1 MRYIMASPINSGTMM
16 SNPCPSTFLDKNRII
31 AAELNIT
38 NNEKKYSPGSNF
50 AKWML
55 QEIKRL
61 IVNIMSGSR
70 SVNTEILNYFH
81 PMPGTE
87 NNGNRTWMAATG
99 ENEYTVIEQTG
110 GKSFNVFQVGAGK
123 NNIKEILGNTSYS
136 GVAVA
141 TIIKSLSEKTAALET
156 HSADTVL
163 RKKLVNSIVLMNA
176 DCNYEMPAEILSN
189 TYDLL
194 NLRIQKD
201 EGHLP
206 VQEKIDIDDDY
217 LYSMTMD
224 AHRCIKEQTKPSGAA
239 KITCCGVELS
249 KDILKIFASKIEIIE
264 KDLSYSQK
272 TPEQLVAQVCFNDDD
287 CARVRELLKQSN
299 GNITDDKIDEII
311 ACLASP
317 QGITCFY
324 YSSAQG
330 YQTRLQHTSQDVR
343 ELLSKS
349 LDGATSLT
357 LHLKKSGNAFFGSGK
372 YLNEM
377 DFTMNG
383 FSQKIYLMAVNKI
396 ENEVNLQCARYITTG
411 SVDEKNSTS
420 DKVSFTFSGAA
431 TTADL

>member
-1 MRYIMASPINSGTMM
+1 MASPINSGTIM

-61 IVNIMSGSR
+61 IANIMSGSR

-110 GKSFNVFQVGAGK
+110 GKSFKVIQFDAGEK
-123 NNIKEILGNTSYS
+123 NTKKIVKETSYS

-163 RKKLVNSIVLMNA
+163 RKKLVNSIVMMNT
-176 DCNYEMPAEILSN
+176 DCSYEMPADIVSN

-206 VQEKIDIDDDY
+206 VQEKI
-217 LYSMTMD
+217 
-224 AHRCIKEQTKPSGAA
+224 EQYPKYIQNTLEEMVK
-239 KITCCGVELS
+239 
-249 KDILKIFASKIEIIE
+249 
-264 KDLSYSQK
+264 
-272 TPEQLVAQVCFNDDD
+272 QLCFDVND
-287 CARVRELLKQSN
+287 CAEVRELLKQSN

-377 DFTMNG
+377 DFTING
-383 FSQKIYLMAVNKI
+383 FSQKMYSMAVNNVG
-396 ENEVNLQCARYITTG
+396 NEVKLQCSRYFTTG
-411 SVDEKNSTS
+411 RVDEQNSKI
-420 DKVSFTFSGAA
+420 DKVTFTFFGAA

>member
-1 MRYIMASPINSGTMM
+1 MASPINSGTMM

-61 IVNIMSGSR
+61 IANIMSGSR

-206 VQEKIDIDDDY
+206 VQKKIDIDADY

>member
-1 MRYIMASPINSGTMM
+1 MASPINSGTIM

-61 IVNIMSGSR
+61 IANIMSGSR

-99 ENEYTVIEQTG
+99 EDEYIEIKQTG
-110 GKSFNVFQVGAGK
+110 DKSFNITLVGRDK
-123 NNIKEILGNTSYS
+123 RLRKETPYS

-163 RKKLVNSIVLMNA
+163 RKKLVNSIVMMNT
-176 DCNYEMPAEILSN
+176 DCSYEMPADIVSN

-206 VQEKIDIDDDY
+206 VQEKIDITEDY
-217 LYSMTMD
+217 LHSMTMD

-249 KDILKIFASKIEIIE
+249 KDILKKFANKIEKIE
-264 KDLSYSQK
+264 QDPKYIQNTLEEMVK
-272 TPEQLVAQVCFNDDD
+272 QLCFDVND
-287 CARVRELLKQSN
+287 CAEVRELLRQSN
-299 GNITDDKIDEII
+299 GNITNDKIDEII

-330 YQTRLQHTSQDVR
+330 YQSRLQHTSQDVR

-349 LDGATSLT
+349 LDGAASST

-396 ENEVNLQCARYITTG
+396 ENEVKLQCARYFTTG
-411 SVDEKNSTS
+411 RVDEQNSKI
-420 DKVSFTFSGAA
+420 DKVAFTFSATA

>member
-1 MRYIMASPINSGTMM
+1 MASPINSGTMM
-16 SNPCPSTFLDKNRII
+16 SNPSPSTFLDKNRII

-61 IVNIMSGSR
+61 IANIMSGSR

-110 GKSFNVFQVGAGK
+110 DKSFNVFQVGAGK

-163 RKKLVNSIVLMNA
+163 KKKLVNSIVLMNA
-176 DCNYEMPAEILSN
+176 DYEMPAEILSN

-217 LYSMTMD
+217 LHSMTMD

-249 KDILKIFASKIEIIE
+249 KDILKKFANKIEKIE
-264 KDLSYSQK
+264 QDPKYIQNTLEEMVK
-272 TPEQLVAQVCFNDDD
+272 QLCFDVND
-287 CARVRELLKQSN
+287 CAEVRELLRQSN
-299 GNITDDKIDEII
+299 GNITNDKIDEII

-330 YQTRLQHTSQDVR
+330 YQSRLQHTSQDVR

-349 LDGATSLT
+349 LDGAASST

-396 ENEVNLQCARYITTG
+396 ENEVKLQCARYFTTG
-411 SVDEKNSTS
+411 RVDEQNSKI
-420 DKVSFTFSGAA
+420 DKVAFTFSATA

>member
-1 MRYIMASPINSGTMM
+1 M
-16 SNPCPSTFLDKNRII
+16 
-31 AAELNIT
+31 
-38 NNEKKYSPGSNF
+38 
-50 AKWML
+50 
-55 QEIKRL
+55 
-61 IVNIMSGSR
+61 
-70 SVNTEILNYFH
+70 
-81 PMPGTE
+81 
-87 NNGNRTWMAATG
+87 
-99 ENEYTVIEQTG
+99 
-110 GKSFNVFQVGAGK
+110 
-123 NNIKEILGNTSYS
+123 
-136 GVAVA
+136 A

-163 RKKLVNSIVLMNA
+163 RKKLVNSIVMMNT
-176 DCNYEMPAEILSN
+176 DCSYEMPADIVSN

-206 VQEKIDIDDDY
+206 VQEKIDITEDY
-217 LYSMTMD
+217 LHSMTMD

-330 YQTRLQHTSQDVR
+330 YQTCLQHTSQDVR

-349 LDGATSLT
+349 IDSFISPTVD
-357 LHLKKSGNAFFGSGK
+357 LKKSGNSFFGSGK

-377 DFTMNG
+377 DFTING
-383 FSQKIYLMAVNKI
+383 FSQKMYSMAVNNVG
-396 ENEVNLQCARYITTG
+396 NEVKLQCSRYFTTG
-411 SVDEKNSTS
+411 RVDEQNSKI
-420 DKVSFTFSGAA
+420 DKVTFTFFGAA

>member
-1 MRYIMASPINSGTMM
+1 MASPINSGIMM
-16 SNPCPSTFLDKNRII
+16 SNLCPSTFLDKNINV
-31 AAELNIT
+31 AAELDIT

-61 IVNIMSGSR
+61 IANIMSGSR
-70 SVNTEILNYFH
+70 SVNTEIRNYFH

-110 GKSFNVFQVGAGK
+110 GKSFKVIQFDAGEK
-123 NNIKEILGNTSYS
+123 NTKKIVKETSYS
-136 GVAVA
+136 GVGVA

-163 RKKLVNSIVLMNA
+163 RKKLVNSIVMMNT
-176 DCNYEMPAEILSN
+176 DCSYEMPADIVSN

-206 VQEKIDIDDDY
+206 VQEKIDITEDY
-217 LYSMTMD
+217 LHSMTMD

-249 KDILKIFASKIEIIE
+249 KDILKIFAEKIETIE
-264 KDLSYSQK
+264 KDPNYSQK
-272 TPEQLVAQVCFNDDD
+272 TPEQLVAQVCFKDDD
-287 CARVRELLKQSN
+287 CARVRELLKKSN
-299 GNITDDKIDEII
+299 GNITDDKIDEIV
-311 ACLASP
+311 ACLASR

-330 YQTRLQHTSQDVR
+330 YQSRLQHTSQDVR

-349 LDGATSLT
+349 FDSFILFTTD
-357 LHLKKSGNAFFGSGK
+357 LKKSGNAFFGSGK

-383 FSQKIYLMAVNKI
+383 FSQKIYLMAVNKN
-396 ENEVNLQCARYITTG
+396 ENEVNLQCVRYFTTG
-411 SVDEKNSTS
+411 RFDEQNSKI
-420 DKVSFTFSGAA
+420 DKVAFTFFGAA

>member
-1 MRYIMASPINSGTMM
+1 MVHREVYYGKPYNQRNNDVKSLPFH
-16 SNPCPSTFLDKNRII
+16 FLDKNINI
-31 AAELNIT
+31 AAELDIT
-38 NNEKKYSPGSNF
+38 KNEKKYSPGSNF

-61 IVNIMSGSR
+61 ILNIMSGSR
-70 SVNTEILNYFH
+70 SVNTEILDYFH

-110 GKSFNVFQVGAGK
+110 DKSFNVIQFGAGEK
-123 NNIKEILGNTSYS
+123 NKKIILEETSYS

-141 TIIKSLSEKTAALET
+141 TIIKSLSEKTAVLET

-163 RKKLVNSIVLMNA
+163 RKKLVNSIVMMNT

-206 VQEKIDIDDDY
+206 VHEKIDITEDY
-217 LYSMTMD
+217 LHSMTMD

-249 KDILKIFASKIEIIE
+249 KDILKIFVGKIEIIE
-264 KDLSYSQK
+264 KDTNYSQN

-330 YQTRLQHTSQDVR
+330 YQSRLQHTSQDVR

-349 LDGATSLT
+349 FDSFISFTT
-357 LHLKKSGNAFFGSGK
+357 DLKKSGNSFLGLES
-372 YLNEM
+372 
-377 DFTMNG
+377 
-383 FSQKIYLMAVNKI
+383 ILMKWI
-396 ENEVNLQCARYITTG
+396 L
-411 SVDEKNSTS
+411 
-420 DKVSFTFSGAA
+420 
-431 TTADL
+431 L

>member
-1 MRYIMASPINSGTMM
+1 MASPINSGIMM
-16 SNPCPSTFLDKNRII
+16 ANLCPSTFLDKNRNV
-31 AAELNIT
+31 AAELDIK

-61 IVNIMSGSR
+61 ILNIMSGSR
-70 SVNTEILNYFH
+70 SINTDILDYFH

-217 LYSMTMD
+217 LHSMTMD

-287 CARVRELLKQSN
+287 CARVRALLKQSN
-299 GNITDDKIDEII
+299 GNIMDDKIDEII

-377 DFTMNG
+377 DFTING
-383 FSQKIYLMAVNKI
+383 FSQKMYSMAVNNVG
-396 ENEVNLQCARYITTG
+396 NEVKLQCSRYFTTG
-411 SVDEKNSTS
+411 RVDEQNSKI
-420 DKVSFTFSGAA
+420 DKVTFTFFGAA

>member
-1 MRYIMASPINSGTMM
+1 MASPINSGTMM
-16 SNPCPSTFLDKNRII
+16 SNPCPSTFLDKNRVV

-61 IVNIMSGSR
+61 IANIMSGSR

-163 RKKLVNSIVLMNA
+163 RKKLVNSIVMMNT
-176 DCNYEMPAEILSN
+176 DCSYEMPADIVSN

-206 VQEKIDIDDDY
+206 VQEKIDITEDY
-217 LYSMTMD
+217 LHSMTMD

-249 KDILKIFASKIEIIE
+249 KDILKIFAEKIETIE
-264 KDLSYSQK
+264 KDPNYSQK
-272 TPEQLVAQVCFNDDD
+272 TPEQLVAQVCFKDDD
-287 CARVRELLKQSN
+287 CARVRKLLKQSN

-311 ACLASP
+311 ACLASR

-330 YQTRLQHTSQDVR
+330 YQSRLQHTSQDVR

-349 LDGATSLT
+349 FDSCILFTTD
-357 LHLKKSGNAFFGSGK
+357 LKKSGNAFFGSGK

-383 FSQKIYLMAVNKI
+383 FSQKIYLMAVNKN
-396 ENEVNLQCARYITTG
+396 ENEVNLQCVRYITTG
-411 SVDEKNSTS
+411 SVDEQNTIS
-420 DKVSFTFSGAA
+420 DKTVFKFFGAA

>member
-1 MRYIMASPINSGTMM
+1 MASPINSGTIM

-61 IVNIMSGSR
+61 IANIMSGSR

-110 GKSFNVFQVGAGK
+110 GKSFKVIQFDAGEK
-123 NNIKEILGNTSYS
+123 NTKKIVKETSYS

-163 RKKLVNSIVLMNA
+163 RKKLVNSIVMMNT
-176 DCNYEMPAEILSN
+176 DCSYEMPADIVSN

-206 VQEKIDIDDDY
+206 VQEKIDITEDY
-217 LYSMTMD
+217 LHSMTMD

-249 KDILKIFASKIEIIE
+249 KDILKKFANKIEKIE
-264 KDLSYSQK
+264 QDPKYIQNTLEEMVK
-272 TPEQLVAQVCFNDDD
+272 QLCFDVND
-287 CARVRELLKQSN
+287 CAEVRELLKQSN

-330 YQTRLQHTSQDVR
+330 YQSRLQHTSQDVR

-377 DFTMNG
+377 DFTING
-383 FSQKIYLMAVNKI
+383 FSQKMYSMAVNNVG
-396 ENEVNLQCARYITTG
+396 NEVKLQCSRYFTTG
-411 SVDEKNSTS
+411 RVDEQNSIS
-420 DKVSFTFSGAA
+420 DKIAFTFFGAA

>member
-1 MRYIMASPINSGTMM
+1 MASPIISGTMM
-16 SNPCPSTFLDKNRII
+16 SNPCPSTFLDKNINI
-31 AAELNIT
+31 AAELDIT
-38 NNEKKYSPGSNF
+38 KNEKKYSPGSNF

-61 IVNIMSGSR
+61 ILNIMSGSR
-70 SVNTEILNYFH
+70 SVNTEILDYFH

-110 GKSFNVFQVGAGK
+110 DKSFNVIQFGAGEK
-123 NNIKEILGNTSYS
+123 NKKIILEETSYS

-141 TIIKSLSEKTAALET
+141 TIIKSLSEKTAVLET

-163 RKKLVNSIVLMNA
+163 RKKLVNSIVMMNT

-206 VQEKIDIDDDY
+206 VHEKIDITEDY
-217 LYSMTMD
+217 LHSMTMD

-249 KDILKIFASKIEIIE
+249 KDILKIFVGKIEIIE
-264 KDLSYSQK
+264 KDTNYSQN

-330 YQTRLQHTSQDVR
+330 YQSRLQHTSQDVR

-349 LDGATSLT
+349 FDSFISFTT
-357 LHLKKSGNAFFGSGK
+357 DLKKSGNSFFGSGK

-377 DFTMNG
+377 DFTING
-383 FSQKIYLMAVNKI
+383 FSQKMYLMAVNNVG
-396 ENEVNLQCARYITTG
+396 NEVKLQCSRYFTTG
-411 SVDEKNSTS
+411 RVDEQNSKN
-420 DKVSFTFSGAA
+420 DKVAFTFFGAA

>member
-1 MRYIMASPINSGTMM
+1 MASPINSGTMM

-61 IVNIMSGSR
+61 ILNIMSGSR

-81 PMPGTE
+81 PMSGTE

-99 ENEYTVIEQTG
+99 EDEYIEIKQTG
-110 GKSFNVFQVGAGK
+110 DKSFNITLVGRDK
-123 NNIKEILGNTSYS
+123 SLRKEIPYS

-163 RKKLVNSIVLMNA
+163 RKKLVNSIVMKNTDLKHVITA
-176 DCNYEMPAEILSN
+176 DIENNI
-189 TYDLL
+189 YDLL
-194 NLRIQKD
+194 RLRVQQD
-201 EGHLP
+201 EGNLP
-206 VQEKIDIDDDY
+206 VQKDSEFPDDCFD
-217 LYSMTMD
+217 SMRAD
-224 AHRCIKEQTKPSGAA
+224 AHRCVKDQEQKKSGTKINSGT

-249 KDILKIFASKIEIIE
+249 KDILKILTA
-264 KDLSYSQK
+264 K
-272 TPEQLVAQVCFNDDD
+272 TKKYETAVEHTLGYVVADVCFKEDE
-287 CARVRELLKQSN
+287 RSQVRELLKKSN
-299 GNITDDKIDEII
+299 GNITDDKIDEIV

-324 YSSAQG
+324 YSSIQF
-330 YQTRLQHTSQDVR
+330 YQKYLKEKSSDVQ
-343 ELLSKS
+343 ELLNNSS
-349 LDGATSLT
+349 ESFSSPSGLDNQ
-357 LHLKKSGNAFFGSGK
+357 GNIFVGHAK
-372 YLNEM
+372 YVNEM
-377 DFTMNG
+377 DFTINS
-383 FSQKIYLMAVNKI
+383 FSQKMYVAMVKNVD
-396 ENEVNLQCARYITTG
+396 NEVKLQCARYITTG
-411 SVDEKNSTS
+411 SVDEQNTIS
-420 DKVSFTFSGAA
+420 DKTVFKFFGAA

>member
-1 MRYIMASPINSGTMM
+1 M
-16 SNPCPSTFLDKNRII
+16 SNPCPSTFLDKNINI
-31 AAELNIT
+31 AAELDIT
-38 NNEKKYSPGSNF
+38 KNEKKYSPGSNF

-61 IVNIMSGSR
+61 ILNIMSGSR
-70 SVNTEILNYFH
+70 SVNTEILDYFH

-110 GKSFNVFQVGAGK
+110 DKSFNVIQFGAGEK
-123 NNIKEILGNTSYS
+123 NKKIILEETSYS

-141 TIIKSLSEKTAALET
+141 TIIKSLSEKTAVLET

-163 RKKLVNSIVLMNA
+163 RKKLVNSIVMMNT

-206 VQEKIDIDDDY
+206 VQEKIDITEDY
-217 LYSMTMD
+217 LHSMTMD
-224 AHRCIKEQTKPSGAA
+224 AHRCIKEQTKLSGAA

-249 KDILKIFASKIEIIE
+249 KDILKIFADKIEIIE
-264 KDLSYSQK
+264 KDTNYSQN

-330 YQTRLQHTSQDVR
+330 YQSRLQHTSQDVR

-349 LDGATSLT
+349 FDSFISFTT
-357 LHLKKSGNAFFGSGK
+357 DLKKSGNSFFGSGK

-377 DFTMNG
+377 DFTING

-396 ENEVNLQCARYITTG
+396 GNEVKLQCSRYFTTG
-411 SVDEKNSTS
+411 RVDEQNSKI
-420 DKVSFTFSGAA
+420 DKVTFTFFGAA

>member
-1 MRYIMASPINSGTMM
+1 MNS
-16 SNPCPSTFLDKNRII
+16 
-31 AAELNIT
+31 
-38 NNEKKYSPGSNF
+38 
-50 AKWML
+50 
-55 QEIKRL
+55 
-61 IVNIMSGSR
+61 
-70 SVNTEILNYFH
+70 
-81 PMPGTE
+81 
-87 NNGNRTWMAATG
+87 
-99 ENEYTVIEQTG
+99 
-110 GKSFNVFQVGAGK
+110 
-123 NNIKEILGNTSYS
+123 
-136 GVAVA
+136 
-141 TIIKSLSEKTAALET
+141 
-156 HSADTVL
+156 
-163 RKKLVNSIVLMNA
+163 

-217 LYSMTMD
+217 LHSMTMD

-264 KDLSYSQK
+264 EDQSYSQK

-317 QGITCFY
+317 QGIACFY

-330 YQTRLQHTSQDVR
+330 YQTCLQHTSQDVH

-357 LHLKKSGNAFFGSGK
+357 LHLKKSGNTFFGSGK

-377 DFTMNG
+377 DFTING
-383 FSQKIYLMAVNKI
+383 FSQKMYVMAVNKI
-396 ENEVNLQCARYITTG
+396 ENEVKLQCARYFTTG
-411 SVDEKNSTS
+411 RVDKENSTS
-420 DKVSFTFSGAA
+420 DKVAFTFSAAA

>member
-1 MRYIMASPINSGTMM
+1 MASSINSGIMM
-16 SNPCPSTFLDKNRII
+16 SNPSPSTFLDKNRVV

-61 IVNIMSGSR
+61 IANIMSGSR

-110 GKSFNVFQVGAGK
+110 GKSFNVFQVGADK
-123 NNIKEILGNTSYS
+123 NNIKEILGNASYS

-163 RKKLVNSIVLMNA
+163 RKKLVNSIVMMNT
-176 DCNYEMPAEILSN
+176 DCSYEMPADIVSN

-206 VQEKIDIDDDY
+206 VQEKIDITEDY
-217 LYSMTMD
+217 LHSMTMD

-249 KDILKIFASKIEIIE
+249 KDILKIFAEKIETIE
-264 KDLSYSQK
+264 KDPNYSQK
-272 TPEQLVAQVCFNDDD
+272 TPEQLVAQVCFKDDD

-311 ACLASP
+311 ACLASR

-330 YQTRLQHTSQDVR
+330 YQSRLQHTSQDVR

-349 LDGATSLT
+349 LDGATSST
-357 LHLKKSGNAFFGSGK
+357 LHLKKSGNDSNLLIVF
-372 YLNEM
+372 YVQIM
-377 DFTMNG
+377 PDDFVMQLHR
-383 FSQKIYLMAVNKI
+383 F
-396 ENEVNLQCARYITTG
+396 
-411 SVDEKNSTS
+411 
-420 DKVSFTFSGAA
+420 
-431 TTADL
+431 

>member
-1 MRYIMASPINSGTMM
+1 MASPINSGIMM
-16 SNPCPSTFLDKNRII
+16 SNLCPSTFLDKNINV
-31 AAELNIT
+31 AAELDIT

-61 IVNIMSGSR
+61 IANIMSGSR

-110 GKSFNVFQVGAGK
+110 GKSFKVIQFDAGEK
-123 NNIKEILGNTSYS
+123 NTKKIVKETSYS
-136 GVAVA
+136 GVGVA

-163 RKKLVNSIVLMNA
+163 RKKLVNSIVMMNT
-176 DCNYEMPAEILSN
+176 DCSYEMPADIVSN

-206 VQEKIDIDDDY
+206 VQEKIDITEDY
-217 LYSMTMD
+217 LHSMTMD

-249 KDILKIFASKIEIIE
+249 KDILKIFAEKIETIE
-264 KDLSYSQK
+264 KDPNYSQK
-272 TPEQLVAQVCFNDDD
+272 TPEQLVAQVCFKDDD
-287 CARVRELLKQSN
+287 CARVRELLKKSN
-299 GNITDDKIDEII
+299 GNITDDKIDEIV
-311 ACLASP
+311 ACLASR

-330 YQTRLQHTSQDVR
+330 YQSRLQHTSQDVR

-349 LDGATSLT
+349 FDSFILFTTD
-357 LHLKKSGNAFFGSGK
+357 LKKSGNAFFGSGK

-396 ENEVNLQCARYITTG
+396 ENEVKLQCARYFTTG
-411 SVDEKNSTS
+411 RVDEQNSKI
-420 DKVSFTFSGAA
+420 DKVAFTFFGAA

>member
-1 MRYIMASPINSGTMM
+1 MASPINSGIMM
-16 SNPCPSTFLDKNRII
+16 ANLCPSTFLDKNRNV
-31 AAELNIT
+31 AAELDIK

-61 IVNIMSGSR
+61 ILNIMSGSR
-70 SVNTEILNYFH
+70 SINTDILDYFH

-206 VQEKIDIDDDY
+206 VQEKIDIDDDC
-217 LYSMTMD
+217 LHSMTMD

-377 DFTMNG
+377 DFTING
-383 FSQKIYLMAVNKI
+383 FSQKMYSMAVNNVG
-396 ENEVNLQCARYITTG
+396 NEVKLQCSRYFTTG
-411 SVDEKNSTS
+411 RVDEQNSKI
-420 DKVSFTFSGAA
+420 DKVTFTFFGAA

>member
-1 MRYIMASPINSGTMM
+1 MASPINSGTMM

>member
-1 MRYIMASPINSGTMM
+1 MASPINSGTMM
-16 SNPCPSTFLDKNRII
+16 SNPCPSTFLDKNRVV

-61 IVNIMSGSR
+61 IANIMSGSR

-163 RKKLVNSIVLMNA
+163 RKKLVNSIVMMNT
-176 DCNYEMPAEILSN
+176 DCSYEMPADIVSN

-206 VQEKIDIDDDY
+206 VQEKIDIPENY
-217 LYSMTMD
+217 LHSMTMD

-249 KDILKIFASKIEIIE
+249 KDILKIFAEKIETIE
-264 KDLSYSQK
+264 KDPNYSQK
-272 TPEQLVAQVCFNDDD
+272 TPEQLVAQVCFKDDD
-287 CARVRELLKQSN
+287 CARVRELLKKSN

-330 YQTRLQHTSQDVR
+330 YQSRLQHTSQDVR

-349 LDGATSLT
+349 LDGATSST
-357 LHLKKSGNAFFGSGK
+357 LHLKQSGNAFFGSGK

-383 FSQKIYLMAVNKI
+383 FSQKIYLMAVNKN
-396 ENEVNLQCARYITTG
+396 ENEVNLQCVRYFNTG
-411 SVDEKNSTS
+411 RIDEQNSKI
-420 DKVSFTFSGAA
+420 DKVAFTFFGAA

>member
-1 MRYIMASPINSGTMM
+1 MASPINSGAMM
-16 SNPCPSTFLDKNRII
+16 SNPCPSTFLDKNRVV

-61 IVNIMSGSR
+61 IANIMSGSR

-163 RKKLVNSIVLMNA
+163 RKKLVNSIVMMNT
-176 DCNYEMPAEILSN
+176 DCSYEMPADIVSN

-206 VQEKIDIDDDY
+206 VQEKIDITEDY
-217 LYSMTMD
+217 LHSMTMD

-249 KDILKIFASKIEIIE
+249 KDILKIFAEKIETIE
-264 KDLSYSQK
+264 KDPNYSQK
-272 TPEQLVAQVCFNDDD
+272 TPEQLVAQVCFKDDD
-287 CARVRELLKQSN
+287 CARVRELLKKSN
-299 GNITDDKIDEII
+299 GNITDDKIDEIV
-311 ACLASP
+311 ACLASR

-330 YQTRLQHTSQDVR
+330 YQSRLQHTSQDVR

-349 LDGATSLT
+349 FDSFILFTTD
-357 LHLKKSGNAFFGSGK
+357 LKKSGNAFFGSGK

-383 FSQKIYLMAVNKI
+383 FSQKIYLMAVNKN
-396 ENEVNLQCARYITTG
+396 ENEVNLQCVRYFTTG
-411 SVDEKNSTS
+411 RFDEQNSKI
-420 DKVSFTFSGAA
+420 DKVAFTFFGAA

>member
-1 MRYIMASPINSGTMM
+1 MASPINSGIMM
-16 SNPCPSTFLDKNRII
+16 SNLCPSTFLDKNINV
-31 AAELNIT
+31 AAELDIT

-61 IVNIMSGSR
+61 IANIMSGSR

-110 GKSFNVFQVGAGK
+110 GKSFKVIQFDAGEK
-123 NNIKEILGNTSYS
+123 NTKKIVKETSYS
-136 GVAVA
+136 GVGVA

-163 RKKLVNSIVLMNA
+163 RKKLVNSIVMMNT
-176 DCNYEMPAEILSN
+176 DCSYEMPADIVSN

-206 VQEKIDIDDDY
+206 VQEKIDITEDY
-217 LYSMTMD
+217 LHSMTMD

-249 KDILKIFASKIEIIE
+249 KDILKIFAEKIETIE
-264 KDLSYSQK
+264 KDPNYSQK
-272 TPEQLVAQVCFNDDD
+272 TPEQLVAQVCFKDDD
-287 CARVRELLKQSN
+287 CARVRELLKKSN
-299 GNITDDKIDEII
+299 GNITDDKIDEIV
-311 ACLASP
+311 ACLASR

-330 YQTRLQHTSQDVR
+330 YQSRLQHTSQDVR

-349 LDGATSLT
+349 FDSFILFTTD
-357 LHLKKSGNAFFGSGK
+357 LKKSGNAFFGSGK

-383 FSQKIYLMAVNKI
+383 FSQKIYLMAVNKN
-396 ENEVNLQCARYITTG
+396 ENKVNLQCVRYITTG
-411 SVDEKNSTS
+411 SVDEQNTIS
-420 DKVSFTFSGAA
+420 DKTVFKFFGAA

>member
-1 MRYIMASPINSGTMM
+1 MASPINSGIMM
-16 SNPCPSTFLDKNRII
+16 SNLCPSTFLDKNINV
-31 AAELNIT
+31 AAELDIT

-61 IVNIMSGSR
+61 IANIMSGSR

-110 GKSFNVFQVGAGK
+110 GKSFKVIQFDAGEK
-123 NNIKEILGNTSYS
+123 NTKKIVKETSYS
-136 GVAVA
+136 GVGVA

-163 RKKLVNSIVLMNA
+163 RKKLVNSIVMMNT
-176 DCNYEMPAEILSN
+176 DCSYEMPADIVSN

-206 VQEKIDIDDDY
+206 VQEKIDITEDY
-217 LYSMTMD
+217 LHSMTMD

-249 KDILKIFASKIEIIE
+249 KDILKIFAEKIETIE
-264 KDLSYSQK
+264 KDPNYSQK
-272 TPEQLVAQVCFNDDD
+272 TPEQLVAQVCFKDDD
-287 CARVRELLKQSN
+287 CARVRELLKKSN
-299 GNITDDKIDEII
+299 GNITDDKIDEIV
-311 ACLASP
+311 ACLASR

-330 YQTRLQHTSQDVR
+330 YQSRLQHTSQDVR

-349 LDGATSLT
+349 FDSFILFITD
-357 LHLKKSGNAFFGSGK
+357 LKKSGNAFFGSGK

-383 FSQKIYLMAVNKI
+383 FSQKIYLMAVNKN
-396 ENEVNLQCARYITTG
+396 ENEVNLQCVRYITTG
-411 SVDEKNSTS
+411 SVDEQNTIS
-420 DKVSFTFSGAA
+420 DKTVFKFFGAA

>member
-1 MRYIMASPINSGTMM
+1 MASPINSGIMM
-16 SNPCPSTFLDKNRII
+16 SNLCPSTFLDKNINV
-31 AAELNIT
+31 AAELDIT

-61 IVNIMSGSR
+61 IANIMSGSR

-110 GKSFNVFQVGAGK
+110 GKSFKVIQFDAGEK
-123 NNIKEILGNTSYS
+123 NTKKIVKETSYS
-136 GVAVA
+136 GVGVA

-163 RKKLVNSIVLMNA
+163 RKKLVNSIVMMNT
-176 DCNYEMPAEILSN
+176 DCSYEMPADIVSN

-206 VQEKIDIDDDY
+206 VQEKIDITEDY
-217 LYSMTMD
+217 LHSMTMD

-249 KDILKIFASKIEIIE
+249 KDILKIFAEKIETIE
-264 KDLSYSQK
+264 KDPNYSQK
-272 TPEQLVAQVCFNDDD
+272 TPEQLVAQVCFKDDD
-287 CARVRELLKQSN
+287 CARVRELLKKSN
-299 GNITDDKIDEII
+299 GNITDDKIDEIV
-311 ACLASP
+311 ACLASR

-330 YQTRLQHTSQDVR
+330 YQSRLQHTSQDVR

-349 LDGATSLT
+349 FDSFILFTTD
-357 LHLKKSGNAFFGSGK
+357 LKKSGNAFFGSGK

-396 ENEVNLQCARYITTG
+396 ENEVKFQCARYFNTG
-411 SVDEKNSTS
+411 RVDEQNSKI
-420 DKVSFTFSGAA
+420 DKVAFTFFGAA